1 MKFNEI
7 DRFIESEESTLAN
20 ITVILH
26 NRLGCTKEVTKD
38 IIYQKLIEIKAF
50 DILEARDFNNQE

>member
-7 DRFIESEESTLAN
+7 DRFIESDEATLAN

-26 NRLGCTKEVTKD
+26 SRLGCTEEITKD
-38 IIYQKLIEIKAF
+38 IILQKLLEIRVF
-50 DILEARDFNNQE
+50 DMLEARDFNNQE